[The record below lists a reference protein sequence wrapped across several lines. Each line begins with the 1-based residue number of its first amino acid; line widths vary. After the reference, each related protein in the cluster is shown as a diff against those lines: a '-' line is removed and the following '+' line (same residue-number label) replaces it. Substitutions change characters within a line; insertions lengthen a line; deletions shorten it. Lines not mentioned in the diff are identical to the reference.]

1 MNKTILTLILFCIS
15 CSVYSQEFWNL
26 EQCLEYAVKN
36 SYEIKRAD
44 LEINVK
50 DVNLQQAKK
59 NYLPNLN
66 AGGTHKYLYGRS
78 LNMVTNNYGTERT
91 ISQDWYLS
99 SRVSVFNGFVYKN
112 TVQKSILEKELGMEN
127 LQYAIDDLKL
137 RVMAVFFEIL
147 YNEEQVI
154 NARSQLEASLQQKD
168 ILNELFMSGKIAE
181 GKIFEITS
189 QIEKERYVLLKNKNT
204 LQVSYL
210 NLYQLL
216 NIKDAEF
223 SITHFVPDS
232 LILESL
238 NIDSVYDRTIDRL
251 PQIKS
256 IEKQQEIAT
265 TNLEIQKGNKLPSL
279 SLFGNLGTQY
289 SNRSSKFIGLDDN
302 GMRMY
307 SDEYPYHEQFF
318 DNWNASFGL
327 SLEIPIYN
335 RGVVRSNISKAKIAV
350 QDVEYNLLNQKD
362 LVYLEVVKAYQ
373 EVVATYNSYLA
384 AKEALHAA
392 TVNLNNAYER
402 MMAGLITATEY
413 NTIKTEHSKTESSV
427 IQEKYSYLYQL
438 KMIDYYMYG
447 F

>member
-1 MNKTILTLILFCIS
+1 MKKLILTLIIIYIS
-15 CSVYSQEFWNL
+15 FPVFSQEIWNL

-36 SYEIKRAD
+36 SYEIQRAE
-44 LEINVK
+44 LELNVN
-50 DVNLQQAKK
+50 DINLQQAREK
-59 NYLPNLN
+59 YLPNLN
-66 AGGTHKYLYGRS
+66 AGGNHKYLYGRS

-112 TVQKSILEKELGMEN
+112 TVQKSVLEKELGMEN

-137 RVMAVFFEIL
+137 QVMAVFFEIL
-147 YNEEQVI
+147 YNNEQVA
-154 NARSQLEASLQQKD
+154 NSKNQLEASLKQKD

-256 IEKQQEIAT
+256 IEKQQEIAA
-265 TNLEIQKGNKLPSL
+265 TNLGIQKGNKLPSL

-307 SDEYPYHEQFF
+307 SDEYPYHEQLF

-373 EVVATYNSYLA
+373 EVVLTYNSFLA

-438 KMIDYYMYG
+438 KMIDFYMYG